1 MTVSVV
7 VLVGE
12 ETMGFELPINVG
24 METFSFEGLDVYQ
37 RSIEFL
43 ALSAQVV
50 AKLPRGHAML
60 ADQLKRAALSI
71 PLNIAEGSG
80 RVGEDDA
87 RRQRAIARG
96 SAMECAAILDAC
108 RVLGIIDQGT
118 LIPARHLLLRIVAML
133 TRLSR

>member
-87 RRQRAIARG
+87 RR
-96 SAMECAAILDAC
+96 D
-108 RVLGIIDQGT
+108 
-118 LIPARHLLLRIVAML
+118 LRWNVPQ
-133 TRLSR
+133 S